1 MVWRRTSYTTKVL
14 FTIEVL
20 FVPDSPFLRSSR
32 PSSDRILSICVRP
45 AWITHQ
51 CCVRYGT
58 VVSAGPWQHFDVDRV
73 KKSSSKAI
81 TELSVEMV
89 RPRFAASVLTGV
101 GVVSSFRGVYAR
113 VARKL
118 KVSPSMVSRV
128 ADGHRI
134 SPKIQ
139 AALREELHA
148 IKQKLDS
155 IF

>member
-1 MVWRRTSYTTKVL
+1 MDNASM
-14 FTIEVL
+14 
-20 FVPDSPFLRSSR
+20 
-32 PSSDRILSICVRP
+32 
-45 AWITHQ
+45 
-51 CCVRYGT
+51 CVRYGT
-58 VVSAGPWQHFDVDRV
+58 VVSTGPWHHFDVDRV
-73 KKSSSKAI
+73 KKSSPKAI

>member
-1 MVWRRTSYTTKVL
+1 MDNASMLYALWN
-14 FTIEVL
+14 
-20 FVPDSPFLRSSR
+20 SR
-32 PSSDRILSICVRP
+32 KC
-45 AWITHQ
+45 W
-51 CCVRYGT
+51 
-58 VVSAGPWQHFDVDRV
+58 PWQRFDVDRV
-73 KKSSSKAI
+73 KKSSRKAI
-81 TELSVEMV
+81 TELTVEVV

-113 VARKL
+113 VVRKL
-118 KVSPSMVSRV
+118 RVSSSMVSKV

-134 SPKIQ
+134 SSKIR